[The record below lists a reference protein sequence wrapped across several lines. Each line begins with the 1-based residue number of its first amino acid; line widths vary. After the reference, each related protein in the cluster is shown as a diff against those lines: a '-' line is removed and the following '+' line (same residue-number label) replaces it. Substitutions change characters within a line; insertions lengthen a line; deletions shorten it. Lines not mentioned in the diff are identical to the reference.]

1 MENNVTLQYQLEDI
15 VENKSYVYKMKLLK
29 WMSCVLLAV
38 ASVAC
43 IQNEPLNAECDI
55 VKASLPEDILNREP
69 IIENDKV
76 IFIVKNHIS
85 VSELSPEFE
94 LTPGATIEPSSGTVR
109 NFTTPKKYIVTSEDG
124 KWQKTYTVEVEVN
137 NTINLN
143 YDFEHVKQRVT
154 GNYTYD
160 IFYEV
165 GPAGNEVMTWAS
177 GNPGYA
183 LTGSPD
189 LKDNPSA
196 FPTYQIDNGHSGKCL
211 ALTTRS
217 TGDFGE
223 MVKKPMAAGSL
234 FIGKFDILNAMQDA
248 LKATKFGTPFV
259 NIPRSLKGYYKYA
272 PGETFFETDGKG
284 NLVQVPGKVDK
295 FNIYAVFFEAVKG
308 MEMLD
313 GYNVLSADN
322 ANIVAVAE
330 INDAD
335 RVAAGEWTSF
345 NIPFVYREGK
355 EIDPQELIDGKY
367 SITIVFSS
375 SIDGDYF
382 SGAPGSTLLIDE
394 VSLVCLNQDEL

>member
-1 MENNVTLQYQLEDI
+1 
-15 VENKSYVYKMKLLK
+15 MKLIK
-29 WMSCVLLAV
+29 WMSCVLLALS
-38 ASVAC
+38 ASAC
-43 IQNEPLNAECDI
+43 IQSEPLNAECDI
-55 VKASLPEDILNREP
+55 VKASLPGDILNREP
-69 IIENDKV
+69 EIGNDKV
-76 IFIVKNHIS
+76 VFIVKNHTS
-85 VSELSPEFE
+85 VSALAPVFE
-94 LTPGATIEPSSGTVR
+94 LTPGAIIEPESGTVR
-109 NFTTPKKYIVTSEDG
+109 NFTSPQKYTVTSEDG
-124 KWQKTYTVEVEVN
+124 KWHKTYSVEVEVN
-137 NTINLN
+137 NTINLS
-143 YDFEHVKQRVT
+143 YDFEHVKQQVT
-154 GNYTYD
+154 SRYTYD

-165 GPAGNEVMTWAS
+165 GPAGNEVLTWAS

-196 FPTYQIDNGHSGKCL
+196 FPTYQMDNGRSGKCL

-217 TGDFGE
+217 TGEFGE

-248 LKATKFGTPFV
+248 LKSTKFGTPFV
-259 NIPRSLKGYYKYA
+259 NIPRALKGYYKYA
-272 PGETFFETDGKG
+272 PGETFFEADSKG
-284 NLVQVPGKVDK
+284 NLVEVPGRVDK

-335 RVAAGEWTSF
+335 RVAADKWTSF
-345 NIPFVYREGK
+345 NIPFVYRDGK
-355 EIDPQELIDGKY
+355 EIDPQKLIDGKY
-367 SITIVFSS
+367 SITVVFSS